1 MYKFVD
7 KFCVVIFAKKSYNI
21 GTVAYWEVFCEAL
34 LDSLKT
40 LPILLVV
47 YFLIEFVEYKWA
59 HKLQNNHFLRGKAS
73 PVLGA
78 LVGSVPQCGFSVV
91 ATDLFA
97 RGIIPIGTL
106 LAIFLATSDE
116 ALPILL
122 THPNQWLPI
131 VILIVAKIAIAILV
145 GYLANLAFRM
155 IHHRAPIM
163 PVQVKAETAGH
174 EHEHEHEDADEP
186 VALHGGC
193 CHHHVDS
200 KRFSWLHPLLH
211 SLKILAFIFVVNF
224 LFGCIAD
231 VWVGEDN
238 LKTFLGGSIWL
249 QPLLAVLVGLIPNCA
264 ASVVL
269 TEFYLIGGLRFG
281 ALLGGLCVNAGLGVI
296 FLLRHKKMW
305 REKLFVIGWLISVS
319 LLAGYSFLWLAI

>member
-21 GTVAYWEVFCEAL
+21 GTVVYWEVFCEAL
-34 LDSLKT
+34 LDTLKT

-163 PVQVKAETAGH
+163 PVQVKSETAEH
-174 EHEHEHEDADEP
+174 EHAHEHEDADEP